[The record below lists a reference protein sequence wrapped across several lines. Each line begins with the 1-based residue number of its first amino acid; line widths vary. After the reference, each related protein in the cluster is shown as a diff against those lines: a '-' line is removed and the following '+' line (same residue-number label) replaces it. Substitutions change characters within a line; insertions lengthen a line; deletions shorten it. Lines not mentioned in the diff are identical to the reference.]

1 MNELNAATHDLEH
14 PQDIA
19 SIDLGRLLASSLPRI
34 RLLPLVAEKVKLA
47 MVQFVERAHVSA
59 SAGDVMGSTK
69 VVDYLRQ
76 AQAIPLQAELCTLM
90 ARVGFDKA
98 LFTYGHSDGAP
109 VGFAEG
115 IWLLKFVESTVNEP
129 ARYQDVSWLGFP
141 SADRQRRAA

>member
-19 SIDLGRLLASSLPRI
+19 SVDLGRLLASSLPRI

-98 LFTYGHSDGAP
+98 LFTYGHAAGTP
-109 VGFAEG
+109 VGYAEG
-115 IWLLKFVESTVNEP
+115 MWLLKFVEPTDKAPSMDQQP
-129 ARYQDVSWLGFP
+129 SWLKLLGK
-141 SADRQRRAA
+141 SATRH